1 MQRLPA
7 APTRGGRYRHH
18 KALAKAS
25 AVSGG
30 ASIRIR
36 YHPDIVDIALGIGTT
51 RQKLACVETRTDSAR
66 TLWLPDAVISAA
78 ARKTHTIPAPP
89 CRQQRT
95 SIRSASTLQQA
106 VGKRAASLLRSFQ
119 THSVRESP
127 SIRCFSQSGSGPQRG
142 FASQLPP
149 FDSSRRRVA
158 CKKRE
163 SRNPPVGLSI
173 SYFQWPGQVQSGQ
186 VAATEVTAC
195 QRHWQLPPGG
205 MTPDRDSSGDRR
217 TRPMADES
225 DSGSLTRGQPRRR
238 QHPEP
243 EAHAAAGAAAGRR
256 GPEWQCNPM
265 RARP

>member
-1 MQRLPA
+1 MAGGRTRARDAQRCRCMQRLPA

-51 RQKLACVETRTDSAR
+51 RQKLACVETRIDSAR
-66 TLWLPDAVISAA
+66 TLWLPDAVTSAA

-106 VGKRAASLLRSFQ
+106 VGKRVASLLRSFQ

-158 CKKRE
+158 RHPWSTCKKRE
-163 SRNPPVGLSI
+163 SPLG
-173 SYFQWPGQVQSGQ
+173 
-186 VAATEVTAC
+186 
-195 QRHWQLPPGG
+195 
-205 MTPDRDSSGDRR
+205 
-217 TRPMADES
+217 
-225 DSGSLTRGQPRRR
+225 TRGIYMHRP
-238 QHPEP
+238 
-243 EAHAAAGAAAGRR
+243 A
-256 GPEWQCNPM
+256 CL
-265 RARP
+265 ARVPPTYST